1 MNSFI
6 SSFTT
11 ILKALR
17 LIWWFPI
24 FILNSNFIFQ
34 SVILFKNSIS
44 NHSKAQVILDR
55 KPIQFSAPFIFSHS
69 TMGTHGL
76 IVLFPTKVA
85 STQFHNIIFV
95 HQTLSN
101 FIYLPYLYWLGCKFV
116 DYYWYFWRFKMSL
129 HKSKM
134 NKFSQK
140 LMDVLAISNA
150 SI

>member
-6 SSFTT
+6 ISFTT
-11 ILKALR
+11 ILKAIR
-17 LIWWFPI
+17 WFPI

-44 NHSKAQVILDR
+44 NHLKAQVILDR

-95 HQTLSN
+95 HQTLFN
-101 FIYLPYLYWLGCKFV
+101 FTNTPYYHWLGNLSIATDIFV
-116 DYYWYFWRFKMSL
+116 DSKCCHVMSL

-134 NKFSQK
+134 SLFNQK
-140 LMDVLAISNA
+140 LLDVLAISNA

>member
-1 MNSFI
+1 MIIPTKTLEAYFI
-6 SSFTT
+6 NTSLLRNASEFIYNFFTN
-11 ILKALR
+11 ILNAYTM
-17 LIWWFPI
+17 IYTNWSPI

-44 NHSKAQVILDR
+44 NHLKAQVILDR

-95 HQTLSN
+95 HQRLSN
-101 FIYLPYLYWLGCKFV
+101 FINLPYY
-116 DYYWYFWRFKMSL
+116 
-129 HKSKM
+129 H
-134 NKFSQK
+134 
-140 LMDVLAISNA
+140 
-150 SI
+150 